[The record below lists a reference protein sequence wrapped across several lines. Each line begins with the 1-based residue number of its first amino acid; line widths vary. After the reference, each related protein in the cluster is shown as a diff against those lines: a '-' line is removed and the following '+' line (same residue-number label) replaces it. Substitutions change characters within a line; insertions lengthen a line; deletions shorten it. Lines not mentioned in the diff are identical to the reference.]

1 MKHLFSIILLVLTF
15 ICVLGLVGTI
25 DKQSEELIMVKQL
38 NNVQQVILEDNFS
51 QQEIDSMYFE
61 YNYYY
66 LNDYY
71 EKNFK

>member
-1 MKHLFSIILLVLTF
+1 MKKLYVTILLCLILIAT
-15 ICVLGLVGTI
+15 LGLVGTI

-51 QQEIDSMYFE
+51 QQEIDSMYLK

-66 LNDYY
+66 LNNYY
-71 EKNFK
+71 EKNYK